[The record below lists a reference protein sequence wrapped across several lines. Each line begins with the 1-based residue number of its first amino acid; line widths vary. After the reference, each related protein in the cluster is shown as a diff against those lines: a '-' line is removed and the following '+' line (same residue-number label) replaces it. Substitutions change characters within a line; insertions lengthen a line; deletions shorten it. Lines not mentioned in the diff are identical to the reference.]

1 MAATCLKCER
11 SESDVPLVVLQ
22 FAGKQSHICPQ
33 CLPTL
38 IHHPDKLTE
47 ALIAEAERTGK

>member
-1 MAATCLKCER
+1 
-11 SESDVPLVVLQ
+11 VVLQ